1 MELDWVLLFS
11 NRIIQWKDSYK
22 CVLCTFEFQRNNVQ
36 GIKDHIEQ
44 SQFHIRRIQQ
54 INCELIDSKS
64 QAVTSSL
71 SEQLVKNG
79 VFFNIDDNQLTCY
92 PCQCK
97 LPCYLDVSAHVESGK
112 HKEQIS
118 SSRYRSNP
126 QTYVFTNNL
135 HCKICSFYC
144 QTPVE
149 ALWHIMEHFPKMLQ
163 YQTSID
169 IIKVSQSQK
178 SKITC
183 CLCDIKIDYNGLNE
197 HLKSPKHIKRLNFLK
212 GNNKTPNE
220 DPISTEPKIPIR
232 DIFLNSFDSD
242 TWHCNKCETKIQS
255 KTCLIEHFLEK
266 KHELNA
272 KNKERDSDHL
282 IKTSVLG
289 YKCYMCNESFGS
301 HSHKLFFHYYFSV
314 QHKIRMEIFD
324 KIFKQK
330 YLKMEEL
337 NNKIFI
343 ECSVCQIMHFN
354 SVESVI
360 DHISEQKHKSNENS
374 HTTPVTTKKESE
386 DHCTQIAKN
395 NKTEKFNSHST
406 DGEQLQQYVLDIIN
420 NLDEQ
425 RESKS
430 NSSNAQI
437 DKVFSDPNTLHQY
450 IDFCVNRNRKN
461 YVYNLSDSKRAHMDS
476 NIYYIIKNFN
486 NQFCLIC
493 ESQLS
498 NEPYVI
504 MEHIFSKKH
513 NENIQ
518 QRSYRWK
525 ITKDSSDTTF
535 DNLTFSMSYIL
546 RNSTGSFHCHACKI
560 NIEEKKILKHSVT
573 KDHLLRCE
581 SSKRE
586 SESDTLEKINSLLQN
601 SWYHAQLFDCQVC
614 DKKYQVEIE
623 FVEHLIRCDHL
634 INMQNCTAKG
644 YTPEFHTCFTCVTL
658 LYGDISQYYDHC
670 EDVDHK
676 RYVERDDYKISEMMP
691 NLLHLLKGVED
702 EKRKILDE
710 SNAIIFENLLEER
723 VLKDVV
729 KVVESVYPNA
739 TAYKFGSRSSNT
751 ALFNSDLDIFL
762 DCDDMN
768 YNESLDAASIR
779 KYLSSVEKCFEK
791 DRDVWYVE
799 KVLYD
804 TMIPIIK
811 LRHNPTNLN
820 CDISCSNGLAHRK
833 SELMRYFNDA
843 YPICRELILYL
854 RKWLIFSQLSGT
866 EGISPFTASWLVI
879 FYLQVKGVFPS
890 VNELIKSQSHSV
902 IVDGWECGYQ
912 ENFCAKPDNS
922 SFVEHLVGLFTFYA
936 NFDYQKYVMCPYLG
950 KILHKQR
957 FALKELPVEL
967 TAILSDKNKDAV
979 FLYRF
984 DSPMCMQDPTDL
996 SQNSSKA
1003 LSKHQLRCF
1012 REYCSLSVDKIMYDQ
1027 NMDFYSAW
1035 C

>member
-1 MELDWVLLFS
+1 MELDWFWLFS
-11 NRIIQWKDSYK
+11 NRIIQWKGSYK
-22 CVLCTFEFQRNNVQ
+22 CVLCTFEFGVYYVQ
-36 GIKDHIEQ
+36 DIKDHIGQ
-44 SQFHIRRIQQ
+44 CQFHVRRIQQ
-54 INCELIDSKS
+54 INCELIDSKG

-112 HKEQIS
+112 HQEHIRY
-118 SSRYRSNP
+118 SRYRSNP

-144 QTPVE
+144 ETPVE

-163 YQTSID
+163 YPTTID
-169 IIKVSQSQK
+169 IIEVSQSQ
-178 SKITC
+178 ITC
-183 CLCDIKIDYNGLNE
+183 GLCDIKMDYNDLKE
-197 HLKSPKHIKRLNFLK
+197 HLTSTNHIKRRNFLK
-212 GNNKTPNE
+212 GNNETPKE
-220 DPISTEPKIPIR
+220 DPISIEEKRPIR
-232 DIFLNSFDSD
+232 HIFLNSFDSD

-255 KTCLIEHFLEK
+255 KTCLIEHFLEE
-266 KHELNA
+266 KHKLNA
-272 KNKERDSDHL
+272 INKRRDSDHL
-282 IKTSVLG
+282 IKKSVLG

-301 HSHKLFFHYYFSV
+301 QSYKLFFHYNFSV

-360 DHISEQKHKSNENS
+360 DHISEQKHKSNENL
-374 HTTPVTTKKESE
+374 HTPPVPTRKESE
-386 DHCTQIAKN
+386 DRCTQIAKN
-395 NKTEKFNSHST
+395 NKTEKVNSHST
-406 DGEQLQQYVLDIIN
+406 DGEQLQQDVLDIIN
-420 NLDEQ
+420 NLDEL

-437 DKVFSDPNTLHQY
+437 DQVFSDPNTLHQY
-450 IDFCVNRNRKN
+450 IDFCVNRSGKN
-461 YVYNLSDSKRAHMDS
+461 YIYNLSDSKRAHMDS
-476 NIYYIIKNFN
+476 NIYFIVKN
-486 NQFCLIC
+486 QLCLIC
-493 ESQLS
+493 ERHFS

-513 NENIQ
+513 NENLVHRSN
-518 QRSYRWK
+518 QRMK
-525 ITKDSSDTTF
+525 TKDSSDTTF
-535 DNLTFSMSYIL
+535 IDSTFSVSYIL
-546 RNSTGSFHCHACKI
+546 RTSTGSFHCHACKI
-560 NIEEKKILKHSVT
+560 NIEERNYLEHYVT
-573 KDHLLRCE
+573 KDHQLRCE

-586 SESDTLEKINSLLQN
+586 SESDTLEKINSLLQD
-601 SWYHAQLFDCQVC
+601 SWYHAEFFDCQVC

-634 INMQNCTAKG
+634 MNMQNCAAKS
-644 YTPEFHTCFTCVTL
+644 YTPEFHTCFACETL
-658 LYGDISQYYDHC
+658 LYGDVSQYYDHC
-670 EDVDHK
+670 EDDYHK
-676 RYVERDDYKISEMMP
+676 RNEEKGNYEIPEMLP
-691 NLLHLLKGVED
+691 TLLKLLKGVED
-702 EKRKILDE
+702 KKRKILDE
-710 SNAIIFENLLEER
+710 SKEIILENELEKR
-723 VLKDVV
+723 VIKDVV
-729 KVVESVYPNA
+729 NVVESVYPNA

-751 ALFNSDLDIFL
+751 ALFESDLDIFL
-762 DCDDMN
+762 DFDDMN
-768 YNESLDAASIR
+768 YNKSLDAASIR
-779 KYLSSVEKCFEK
+779 KYLASFEKCFEK
-791 DRDVWYVE
+791 YRDVWYVE
-799 KVLYD
+799 EVLYD
-804 TMIPIIK
+804 TRIPIIK

-820 CDISCSNGLAHRK
+820 CNISCSNGLAHRK
-833 SELMRYFNDA
+833 SELIRYFNDA

-854 RKWLIFSQLSGT
+854 KKWLIFSQLSGT
-866 EGISPFTASWLVI
+866 KGISSFTASWLVI

-890 VNELIKSQSHSV
+890 VYELIKCQSHSV

-912 ENFCAKPDNS
+912 ENFCAKPDNL

-936 NFDYQKYVMCPYLG
+936 IFDYQKYVMCPYLG
-950 KILHKQR
+950 KIIHKQK

-984 DSPMCMQDPTDL
+984 DSPMCMQDPIDL

-1003 LSKHQLRCF
+1003 LSKRQLRCF
-1012 REYCSLSVDKIMYDQ
+1012 REYCSLSVDRIIYNH
-1027 NMDFYSAW
+1027 NMDFYTA
-1035 C
+1035 